1 MEKIKIG
8 IVDDDSSKV
17 TQIMTYLLCGIQGAS
32 QQKVEKYS
40 NIEFEVVEI
49 DLTTEMEDIATV
61 VLEQRVDALLIDYN
75 LSSRATVSYTGVQLA
90 KYIDQRFY
98 GFPLF
103 ILTSY
108 EDELYEQEIFD
119 TYQIFDFERYLSEPK
134 ERIELHYKLIEQVS
148 MYRKQI
154 EQWKREIKKL
164 LPQKGKSAEIDNKIL
179 DIDGKLERTIDGYSS
194 IPNNI
199 KKIFEANKIDEL
211 ISKIDMLLKEE

>member
-40 NIEFEVVEI
+40 DIEFEVVEI

-148 MYRKQI
+148 KYRKQI